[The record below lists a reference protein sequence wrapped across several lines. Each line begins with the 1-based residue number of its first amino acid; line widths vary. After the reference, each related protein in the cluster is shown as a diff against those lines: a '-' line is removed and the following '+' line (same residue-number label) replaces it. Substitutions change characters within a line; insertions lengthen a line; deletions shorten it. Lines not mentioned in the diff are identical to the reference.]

1 MSTVFLSYC
10 SKDHF
15 FAQLA
20 QHKLEKERIKVWLDG
35 HQLRAGDDWR
45 QEIDRG
51 IADSYAVIVA
61 LSAASARSHYVTYEW
76 ASAIGKDKPIVPV
89 LLEACDRHPRIE
101 PIQYLDFTNAAH
113 QPWKQL
119 VERLKEIES
128 EREIP
133 ASEEQV
139 EAPPDRPDLPVGIPI
154 REAEATERILGYLDR
169 RGYQMVSFERI
180 RQRIDRSYD
189 DRFLDEVIRTHRH
202 VFRPAMLKGGKRGMA
217 RL

>member
-139 EAPPDRPDLPVGIPI
+139 EALPTGPTCRSGSRSGKPRRPSGFSAISTVGAIRWSASSEFDRESTV
-154 REAEATERILGYLDR
+154 
-169 RGYQMVSFERI
+169 
-180 RQRIDRSYD
+180 
-189 DRFLDEVIRTHRH
+189 RTMIGSWTR
-202 VFRPAMLKGGKRGMA
+202 
-217 RL
+217 